1 MIFKSYEVN
10 KINFSNYKIV
20 LFYGENKG
28 LIKDAVDKILLQS
41 NCKNIFRYNE
51 NEILSNLE
59 IFYNQVFTSSF
70 FETKKILIVSQI
82 TNKFEETINSMLE
95 KKNEDT
101 IIILIA
107 DKLDKKSKIRSLCEK
122 NKKIICVPFY
132 ADDKRILNNL
142 IREFFVKKQI
152 LISQS
157 QINLILTRVF
167 DRNQLNIELNK
178 IEVFLSNKTKI
189 KSDEILK
196 LINLS
201 ENYSASELVDNYL
214 AKNQKKI
221 MEILNENNF
230 NSEENLIVIRV
241 FLNKLKRLQKL
252 KLSSKNFNGDIER
265 AISEFKPVI
274 FWKEKDIIK
283 QQLKSWSLNQ
293 LRSLFKDLNYLELI
307 VKKNFSNS
315 NLIINNFFL
324 KLQ

>member
-1 MIFKSYEVN
+1 MILKSYEIN
-10 KINFSNYKIV
+10 KIDFVKYK
-20 LFYGENKG
+20 LFLLYGENNG
-28 LIKDAVDKILLQS
+28 LIKEAVDKILFKT
-41 NCKNIFRYNE
+41 NCDNIFRYTE

-82 TNKFEETINSMLE
+82 TNKFEETINSILE

-101 IIILIA
+101 TIILIA
-107 DKLDKKSKIRSLCEK
+107 DRLDKKSKIRTLFEK
-122 NKKIICVPFY
+122 NKQIICMPFY

-142 IREFFVKKQI
+142 IREFFVKKKI

-157 QINLILTRVF
+157 QINLILTKVF

-201 ENYSASELVDNYL
+201 ENYSASELADNYL
-214 AKNQKKI
+214 AKNQRKI
-221 MEILNENNF
+221 MEILNENII
-230 NSEENLIVIRV
+230 NSEENLILIRV
-241 FLNKLKRLQKL
+241 FLSKIKRLQKL
-252 KLSSKNFNGDIER
+252 KLSLKNFNGDIER
-265 AISEFKPVI
+265 TISEFKPVI

-283 QQLKSWSLNQ
+283 QQLKSWSLDQ
-293 LRSLFKDLNYLELI
+293 LKSLLKDLNYLELI

-315 NLIINNFFL
+315 NLIMNNFFL
-324 KLQ
+324 ELQ

>member
-1 MIFKSYEVN
+1 MIFKSYELN
-10 KINFSNYKIV
+10 KINFNNYKIF

-28 LIKDAVDKILLQS
+28 LIKEAVDKILLQS
-41 NCKNIFRYNE
+41 NCENIFRYTE

-82 TNKFEETINSMLE
+82 TNKFEETINSILE

-252 KLSSKNFNGDIER
+252 KLSSKNFNGDMER

>member
-1 MIFKSYEVN
+1 MIFKSYELN

-28 LIKDAVDKILLQS
+28 LIKEAVDKILLQS
-41 NCKNIFRYNE
+41 NCKNIFRYTE
-51 NEILSNLE
+51 NEILSNIE

-70 FETKKILIVSQI
+70 FETKKILILSQI
-82 TNKFEETINSMLE
+82 TNKFEETINSILE

-252 KLSSKNFNGDIER
+252 KLSSKNFNGDMER

>member
-1 MIFKSYEVN
+1 MIFKSYELN

-41 NCKNIFRYNE
+41 NCENIFRYNE

-101 IIILIA
+101 TIILIA

-132 ADDKRILNNL
+132 PDDKRILNNL
-142 IREFFVKKQI
+142 IREFFVKKKI

-178 IEVFLSNKTKI
+178 IEAFLSNKTKI

-252 KLSSKNFNGDIER
+252 KLSSKNFNEDMER

-315 NLIINNFFL
+315 NLILNNFFL

>member
-1 MIFKSYEVN
+1 MIFKSYELN

-41 NCKNIFRYNE
+41 NCKNIFRYTE
-51 NEILSNLE
+51 NEILSNIE

-101 IIILIA
+101 TIILIA

-178 IEVFLSNKTKI
+178 IEAFLSNKTKI

-252 KLSSKNFNGDIER
+252 KLSSKNFNEDMER

-274 FWKEKDIIK
+274 FWKEKDMIK

>member
-1 MIFKSYEVN
+1 MIFKSYELN

-28 LIKDAVDKILLQS
+28 LIKEAVDKILLQS
-41 NCKNIFRYNE
+41 NCKNIFRYTE
-51 NEILSNLE
+51 NEILSNIE

-82 TNKFEETINSMLE
+82 TNKFEETINSILE

-178 IEVFLSNKTKI
+178 IEAFLSNKKKI

-252 KLSSKNFNGDIER
+252 KLSSKNFNGDMER

>member
-1 MIFKSYEVN
+1 MIFKSYELN

-28 LIKDAVDKILLQS
+28 LIKEAVDKILLQS
-41 NCKNIFRYNE
+41 NCENIFRYNE

-70 FETKKILIVSQI
+70 FETKKILILSQI

-101 IIILIA
+101 TIILIA

-178 IEVFLSNKTKI
+178 IEAFLSNKTKI

-252 KLSSKNFNGDIER
+252 KLSSKNFNEDMER

>member
-1 MIFKSYEVN
+1 MIFKSYELN

-28 LIKDAVDKILLQS
+28 LIKEAVDKILLQS
-41 NCKNIFRYNE
+41 NCENIFRYNE

-101 IIILIA
+101 TIILIA

-252 KLSSKNFNGDIER
+252 KLSSKNFNGDMER

-315 NLIINNFFL
+315 NLILNNFFL

>member
-1 MIFKSYEVN
+1 MIFKSYELN

-28 LIKDAVDKILLQS
+28 LIKEAVDKILLQS
-41 NCKNIFRYNE
+41 NCKNIFRYTE
-51 NEILSNLE
+51 NEILSNIE

-70 FETKKILIVSQI
+70 FETKKILILSQI
-82 TNKFEETINSMLE
+82 TNKFEETINSILE

-315 NLIINNFFL
+315 NLIINNFF
-324 KLQ
+324 

>member
-1 MIFKSYEVN
+1 MIFKSYELN

-41 NCKNIFRYNE
+41 NCKNIFRYTE
-51 NEILSNLE
+51 NEILSNIE

-70 FETKKILIVSQI
+70 FETKKILILSQI
-82 TNKFEETINSMLE
+82 TNKFEETINSILE

-178 IEVFLSNKTKI
+178 IEAFLSNKTKI

-252 KLSSKNFNGDIER
+252 KLSSKNFNEDMER

>member
-1 MIFKSYEVN
+1 MILKSYEIS
-10 KINFSNYKIV
+10 KINFSKYKTF
-20 LFYGENKG
+20 LLYGENNG
-28 LIKDAVDKILLQS
+28 LIKETVNKILIKA
-41 NCKNIFRYNE
+41 NCDNVFRYTE
-51 NEILSNLE
+51 NEVLSNLE

-82 TNKFEETINSMLE
+82 TNRFEETINSILE

-101 IIILIA
+101 TIILIA
-107 DKLDKKSKIRSLCEK
+107 DRLDKKSKIRSLFEK
-122 NKKIICVPFY
+122 NKQIICMAFY
-132 ADDKRILNNL
+132 ADDRRILDKL
-142 IREFFVKKQI
+142 IREFFVKKKI
-152 LISQS
+152 PISQT
-157 QINLILTRVF
+157 QINLILTKVF

-196 LINLS
+196 LISLS
-201 ENYSASELVDNYL
+201 ENHTASELVDNYL
-214 AKNQKKI
+214 AKNQRKI
-221 MEILNENNF
+221 MEILNENII
-230 NSEENLIVIRV
+230 NSEENLILIRV
-241 FLNKLKRLQKL
+241 FLSKIKRLQKL
-252 KLSSKNFNGDIER
+252 KLSLKNFNGDIER
-265 AISEFKPVI
+265 TISEFKPII

-293 LRSLFKDLNYLELI
+293 LRSLLKDLNYLELI

>member
-1 MIFKSYEVN
+1 MIFKSYELN
-10 KINFSNYKIV
+10 KINFSNYKIA

-28 LIKDAVDKILLQS
+28 LIKEAVDKILLQS
-41 NCKNIFRYNE
+41 NCKNIFRYTE
-51 NEILSNLE
+51 NEILSNIE

-70 FETKKILIVSQI
+70 FETKKILILSQI
-82 TNKFEETINSMLE
+82 TNKFEETINSILE

-132 ADDKRILNNL
+132 ADDKKILNNL

-178 IEVFLSNKTKI
+178 IEAFLSNKTKI
-189 KSDEILK
+189 KNDEILK

-201 ENYSASELVDNYL
+201 ENYSASELV
-214 AKNQKKI
+214 
-221 MEILNENNF
+221 
-230 NSEENLIVIRV
+230 V
-241 FLNKLKRLQKL
+241 
-252 KLSSKNFNGDIER
+252 
-265 AISEFKPVI
+265 
-274 FWKEKDIIK
+274 
-283 QQLKSWSLNQ
+283 
-293 LRSLFKDLNYLELI
+293 
-307 VKKNFSNS
+307 
-315 NLIINNFFL
+315 
-324 KLQ
+324 

>member
-10 KINFSNYKIV
+10 KINFTNYKIV

-28 LIKDAVDKILLQS
+28 LIKEAVDKILLQI
-41 NCKNIFRYNE
+41 NCKNIFRYTE
-51 NEILSNLE
+51 NEILSNIE

-70 FETKKILIVSQI
+70 FETKKILILSQI
-82 TNKFEETINSMLE
+82 TNKFEETINSILE

-178 IEVFLSNKTKI
+178 IEAFLSNKTKI

-252 KLSSKNFNGDIER
+252 KLSSKNFNEDMER

>member
-1 MIFKSYEVN
+1 MIFKSYELN

-28 LIKDAVDKILLQS
+28 LIKETVNKILLQI
-41 NCKNIFRYNE
+41 NCKNIFRYTE
-51 NEILSNLE
+51 NEILSNIE

-70 FETKKILIVSQI
+70 FETKKILILSQI
-82 TNKFEETINSMLE
+82 TNKFEETINSILE

-142 IREFFVKKQI
+142 IREFFVKKQM

-252 KLSSKNFNGDIER
+252 KLSSKNFNGDMER